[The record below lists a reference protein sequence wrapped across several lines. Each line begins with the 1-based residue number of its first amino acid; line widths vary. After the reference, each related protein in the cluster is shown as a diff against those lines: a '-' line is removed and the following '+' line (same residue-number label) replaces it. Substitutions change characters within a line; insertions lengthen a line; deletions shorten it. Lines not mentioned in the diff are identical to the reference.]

1 MTVSLLVIM
10 LLLPTAVY
18 DDDDEEPAA
27 VVSVAGGKVIEE
39 FESIGMVYDA
49 VVPQNWI
56 ALFKENSAIE
66 FVESDAQ
73 VKIAQDTSAEY
84 SESWGFSTSAPSRCT
99 CQTTPA
105 GGGVKIAVLDTGV
118 DYYQPTRSGAK
129 LQRRPRLYQQ

>member
-1 MTVSLLVIM
+1 LFTLSPLVIL

-18 DDDDEEPAA
+18 DDDEPAA
-27 VVSVAGGKVIEE
+27 VVSVPGGKVIEE
-39 FESIGMVYDA
+39 FESIGMAYDA
-49 VVPQNWI
+49 VVPQNVI
-56 ALFKENSAIE
+56 ALFKENPAIE

-129 LQRRPRLYQQ
+129 LQRRPRLYQQW

>member
-1 MTVSLLVIM
+1 MFTLSPPLVIM

-18 DDDDEEPAA
+18 DDDDEPAA
-27 VVSVAGGKVIEE
+27 VVSVVGGKVIEE

-49 VVPQNWI
+49 VVRQNEI
-56 ALFKENSAIE
+56 ALFKENPAIE

-105 GGGVKIAVLDTGV
+105 GGE
-118 DYYQPTRSGAK
+118 
-129 LQRRPRLYQQ
+129 